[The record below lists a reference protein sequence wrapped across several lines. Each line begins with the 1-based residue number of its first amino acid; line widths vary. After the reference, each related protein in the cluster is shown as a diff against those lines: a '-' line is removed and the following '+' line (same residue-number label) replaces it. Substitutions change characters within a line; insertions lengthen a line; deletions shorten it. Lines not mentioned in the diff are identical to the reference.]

1 MNFIKI
7 LKLYEQLE
15 EYLKK
20 YGDNTIVHSYIIVR
34 KTILY
39 LKAENTN
46 KEKENYIIQSYKSL
60 YPGKGALSEFYIWDN
75 DPEKRKRLNEPLD
88 NLHNELWEI
97 VKDYI

>member
-20 YGDNTIVHSYIIVR
+20 YGDNTIVHSYKIVR

-39 LKAENTN
+39 LKAEISHL
-46 KEKENYIIQSYKSL
+46 K
-60 YPGKGALSEFYIWDN
+60 
-75 DPEKRKRLNEPLD
+75 
-88 NLHNELWEI
+88 
-97 VKDYI
+97 